1 MDTYVILRR
10 NAWKT
15 PEELG
20 AAAAKSTEVGNDMPH
35 DVRWIRSY
43 VVREADGTLATVCIY
58 QGTSKE
64 AIRKHA
70 ARADLRADEVLPVID
85 TVIVRPDPVKADTA
99 KAA

>member
-1 MDTYVILRR
+1 METFVILRR
-10 NAWKT
+10 NAWKS

-20 AAAAKSTEVGNDMPH
+20 VSAAKSTQVGNDMPH

-70 ARADLRADEVLPVID
+70 ARAELRADEVLPVVD
-85 TVIVRPDPVKADTA
+85 TVIVRPDPAKAD
-99 KAA
+99 AARAA

>member
-58 QGTSKE
+58 QGTSQE

-70 ARADLRADEVLPVID
+70 TRADLRADEVLPVID
-85 TVIVRPDPVKADTA
+85 TVIVRPDPVLAAA

>member
-20 AAAAKSTEVGNDMPH
+20 VAAAKSTEVGNDMPH

-70 ARADLRADEVLPVID
+70 QRAALRADEVLPVID